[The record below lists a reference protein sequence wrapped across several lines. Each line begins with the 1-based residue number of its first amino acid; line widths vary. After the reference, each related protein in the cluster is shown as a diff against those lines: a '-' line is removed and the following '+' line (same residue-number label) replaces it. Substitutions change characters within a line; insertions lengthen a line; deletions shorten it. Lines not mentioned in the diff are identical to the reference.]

1 MCKIVVNDANKNVE
15 FIIYNHI
22 FSKEKY
28 EFTIS
33 ELVEDLHQY
42 HLDLTQ
48 EFVQSEVN
56 DFIQSGLI
64 VQNLRNY
71 FVCSR

>member
-1 MCKIVVNDANKNVE
+1 MCKVVVNDANKNVE
-15 FIIYNHI
+15 FIIYNHL

-42 HLDLTQ
+42 HLYLMIHSH
-48 EFVQSEVN
+48 VHLSW
-56 DFIQSGLI
+56 
-64 VQNLRNY
+64 
-71 FVCSR
+71 

>member
-1 MCKIVVNDANKNVE
+1 MCKVVVNDANKNVE
-15 FIIYNHI
+15 FIIYNHL

-33 ELVEDLHQY
+33 ELVY

-64 VQNLRNY
+64 VQNIRNY

>member
-1 MCKIVVNDANKNVE
+1 MCKVVVNDANKNVE
-15 FIIYNHI
+15 FIIYNHL

-42 HLDLTQ
+42 VTI
-48 EFVQSEVN
+48 SRN
-56 DFIQSGLI
+56 RIGFIP
-64 VQNLRNY
+64 RTM
-71 FVCSR
+71 